1 MDFIDISKW
10 NGEFN
15 FDAARSHGGIDGVF
29 IKASG
34 CGVGGNYT
42 DYKFEDNSKN
52 CNMTYK
58 GAYHYFDYVGRKSG
72 KDQCKFFLDTVGSW
86 GNMRGVLDLED
97 NSGGNWPK
105 LSSMYGFALKEALQ
119 FVMQYL
125 NETEVLPIMY
135 LNTGLTVL
143 RDSMLKWTFRNFAEC
158 PLWVANYNKISVPP
172 TGAWKDYALW
182 QYTSKGPGILYGNSV
197 GNNYID
203 LNVVKNL
210 DALLI
215 KPPVTNEDDTTSLT
229 LEKLDRRI
237 KIIETKLNL

>member
-1 MDFIDISKW
+1 MEFIDISKW

-15 FDAARSHGGIDGVF
+15 FDASRKQGVDGVF

-34 CGVGGNYT
+34 CGVNGNYA
-42 DYKFEDNSKN
+42 DYKFEQNSKN

-58 GAYHYFDYVGRKSG
+58 GAYHYFDYTGKSG
-72 KDQCKFFLDTVGSW
+72 ADQCKFFLDTVGSW

-97 NSGGNWPK
+97 NSGGGWPK
-105 LSSMYGFALKEALQ
+105 LSSMYGVATKEALQ

-125 NETEVLPIMY
+125 RETEVIPVMY
-135 LNTGLTVL
+135 LNTGLTIL
-143 RDSMLKWTFRNFAEC
+143 RDSMLRWTFRNFTEC
-158 PLWVANYNKISVPP
+158 PLWVANYNKIASPP
-172 TGAWKDYALW
+172 TGAWKDYAAW

-203 LNVVKNL
+203 LNVIKNL

-215 KPPVTNEDDTTSLT
+215 KPPVIGEDNNASVT
-229 LEKLDRRI
+229 LESLDKRL
-237 KIIETKLNL
+237 KIVESKLNL